1 MLKWAGTRY
10 DGVLLQLL
18 INALGAYP
26 PGSLLKLP
34 DGRIVRSA
42 APARGP
48 DTFAQPLARCLRL
61 PDGSPAP
68 LGLPLVDL
76 RGVAPLQLLRALP

>member
-1 MLKWAGTRY
+1 
-10 DGVLLQLL
+10 VLLQLL

-34 DGRIVRSA
+34 DGRIVRSV